1 LAIAARSAV
10 QSVRLKI
17 ISLLKSRKG
26 RTNFNIDVFSNP
38 EKYFMRLPMDK
49 IVADTKV
56 FPEAVEMYKRKIE
69 NGETIALV
77 IVVKHP
83 RYNVYAVLDGHHR
96 YYAYLELGRKKI
108 DCALAGDIS
117 SVVFFITERG
127 YLQPNPNAKELIK
140 NPEIRFHDKIQEF
153 LQAFLKEPIKTKHK
167 PSLPKVTYG

>member
-1 LAIAARSAV
+1 MAIAARSAV
-10 QSVRLKI
+10 QSVRLTLL
-17 ISLLKSRKG
+17 SLLKSRTG
-26 RTNFNIDVFSNP
+26 RTRVNIDVFSNP
-38 EKYFMRLPMDK
+38 EKYFVRLPIDK

-69 NGETIALV
+69 SGEKIALV

-96 YYAYLELGRKKI
+96 YYAYLGLGRKKI

-117 SVVFFITERG
+117 SLVFFIAERG

-153 LQAFLKEPIKTKHK
+153 LQDFLKEPIKTKPK
-167 PSLPKVTYG
+167 PSLLKVTYG